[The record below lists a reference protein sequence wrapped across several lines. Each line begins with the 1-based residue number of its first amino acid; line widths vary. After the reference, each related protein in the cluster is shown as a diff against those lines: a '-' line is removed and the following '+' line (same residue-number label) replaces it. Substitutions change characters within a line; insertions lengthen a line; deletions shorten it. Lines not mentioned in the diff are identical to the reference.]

1 MRITCVGGGPAGLY
15 LAILAARR
23 DPRHRVTVLER
34 NPESAT
40 SGWGVVFWDDLLD
53 DLYRNDPE
61 SAATLRRDA
70 VVYQGQDVLIDGHP
84 AAHLGGYGYSIGR
97 RRLLEILT
105 HRARQLGVDV
115 RFDTPADERVAD
127 ADADLVV
134 AADGVHSGLRDR
146 HADEF
151 GATGTLG
158 RNSYIWLGT
167 DKVFD
172 TFTFA
177 FARTTAGWIWFHA
190 YPSAD
195 RLSTCIVECSPEV
208 RAGLGLDGTD
218 PRAHIARLE
227 QIFAGPLDGHG
238 LLDRMPGQQ
247 PASWHRF
254 REVRNATWCRGRT
267 VLLGDAAH
275 TTHFSIGSG
284 TKLALR
290 DAIELAALLPR
301 DATGLDERLGAF
313 DRHRRAV
320 LGPVQDTARRS
331 MAWFEDVDA
340 HLGPDPAAV
349 DPVTFAYDLWR
360 RRGSYPRW
368 RYHLHLATQ
377 VGTVRTARRAVG
389 TVRRVVRQRRRPHV
403 PAVPG

>member
-15 LAILAARR
+15 LAVLAARR
-23 DPRHRVTVLER
+23 DPRHRITVLER
-34 NPESAT
+34 NPEGAT

-53 DLYRNDPE
+53 DLYRNDPV
-61 SAATLRRDA
+61 SAAMLRREA
-70 VVYQGQDVLIDGHP
+70 VLYQGQDVQLDGHP

-105 HRARQLGVDV
+105 QRARELGVDV
-115 RFDTPADERVAD
+115 RFDIQVDCGAAVE
-127 ADADLVV
+127 ADLVV
-134 AADGVHSGLRDR
+134 AADGVCSGLRDR

-151 GATGTLG
+151 GTTETVG

-177 FARTTAGWIWFHA
+177 FAHTAAGWIWFHA

-195 RLSTCIVECSPEV
+195 CVSTCIVECAPEV
-208 RAGLGLDGTD
+208 RAALGLDGPD
-218 PRAHIARLE
+218 PAAHIARLE
-227 QIFAGPLDGHG
+227 QLFAGPLDGRR
-238 LLDRMPGQQ
+238 LLSCAPGQQ
-247 PASWHRF
+247 PARWRQF
-254 REVRNATWCRGRT
+254 REVRNATWLHGRT
-267 VLLGDAAH
+267 VLAGDAAH

-290 DAIELAALLPR
+290 DAIELASLLPEDTAR
-301 DATGLDERLGAF
+301 LDERLRTY
-313 DRHRRAV
+313 DLRRRMA
-320 LGPVQDTARRS
+320 LGPVQDAACRS
-331 MAWFEDVDA
+331 MAWFENVDA
-340 HLGPDPAAV
+340 HLGPAPGAV
-349 DPVTFAYDLWR
+349 DPVLFAYDLWR
-360 RRGSYPRW
+360 RRGQYPRW

-389 TVRRVVRQRRRPHV
+389 TMRRAVRQRRRPHASV
-403 PAVPG
+403 GPG